1 MIFNKSFKNT
11 KFYNV
16 YFFLLVIFLSSCSLN
31 YNSENHLTSQSP
43 EFVFTN
49 PKYFRINEGKLNM
62 EITASTIEQ
71 YASDE
76 TMYAKNINFELFNN
90 NGEKSAE
97 GKGNLLSANLETG
110 LYYLFDN
117 IIIKNFEKNITI
129 TASSIKWDDESEQLT
144 TEIKNPSESQVFITS
159 EGDPKF
165 KIQGYGFSGSGF
177 DHSFTFTGEISGEI
191 TTKK

>member
-129 TASSIKWDDESEQLT
+129 TASSIKWNDESEQLT
-144 TEIKNPSESQVFITS
+144 TEINNPSESQVFITS
-159 EGDPKF
+159 DDDPKF

-177 DHSFTFTGEISGEI
+177 DHSFTFTGEVSGEI
-191 TTKK
+191 TTNK

>member
-1 MIFNKSFKNT
+1 MII
-11 KFYNV
+11 
-16 YFFLLVIFLSSCSLN
+16 LGSCSLN
-31 YNSENHLTSQSP
+31 YDTENHLTSQSP

-62 EITASTIEQ
+62 EISASTIEQ
-71 YASDE
+71 YASED

-129 TASSIKWDDESEQLT
+129 TASSIKWNDESEQLT
-144 TEIKNPSESQVFITS
+144 TEINNPSESQIFITS
-159 EGDPKF
+159 DDDPKF

-177 DHSFTFTGEISGEI
+177 DHSFTFTGEVSGEI
-191 TTKK
+191 TTNK

>member
-1 MIFNKSFKNT
+1 MIII
-11 KFYNV
+11 
-16 YFFLLVIFLSSCSLN
+16 LGSCSLN
-31 YNSENHLTSQSP
+31 YDTENQLTSQSP

-76 TMYAKNINFELFNN
+76 TMYAKNITFELFNDD
-90 NGEKSAE
+90 GEKSAE

-129 TASSIKWDDESEQLT
+129 TASSIKWNDESEQLT
-144 TEIKNPSESQVFITS
+144 TEINNPSESQVFITS
-159 EGDPKF
+159 EGDTKF
-165 KIQGYGFSGSGF
+165 SIQGYGFSGSGF
-177 DHSFTFTGEISGEI
+177 DHSFTFTGEVSGEI
-191 TTKK
+191 TTKD

>member
-1 MIFNKSFKNT
+1 MIFKKICKKTEFFSI
-11 KFYNV
+11 FY
-16 YFFLLVIFLSSCSLN
+16 FLLIIILGSCSLN
-31 YNSENHLTSQSP
+31 YDTENQLTSQSP

-76 TMYAKNINFELFNN
+76 TMYAKNITFELFNDD
-90 NGEKSAE
+90 GEKSAE

-129 TASSIKWDDESEQLT
+129 TASSIKWNDESEQLT
-144 TEIKNPSESQVFITS
+144 TEINNPSESQVFITS
-159 EGDPKF
+159 DDDPKF

-177 DHSFTFTGEISGEI
+177 DHSFNFTGEVSGEI